1 METHGHLPLGGAEG
15 SPEKTRKHCHFS
27 LSVDT
32 MNAVGK
38 LAIMSRGAVAQATTR
53 EAGRATGLSS
63 CPEEEV

>member
-53 EAGRATGLSS
+53 EAG
-63 CPEEEV
+63 